1 MSDCPTGNIGEW
13 SEVYV
18 FFRILGDCVI
28 FPCDK
33 NLKRLTDGHPLPV
46 LAIHRGDAVHEELTY
61 AHAEEG
67 WHIIESDKDS
77 GAIVSARQGAEEA
90 DNLLNDMLTVLTTK
104 KSADKGEKA
113 GNKKAHAFPKA
124 WKFLQYVHASSIKA
138 KSLDKKDISLTIND
152 ARGAGIMKNGYSI
165 KSFVG
170 GAPTLLN
177 ASSRTMFTYE
187 VTGLDA
193 SEIASLNSLKIGK
206 LVKAIQDKG
215 GKIHWVGMDEQ
226 YMNNLLNV
234 DEGMPRVVAALL
246 LDHFAACD
254 LPAAQRRST
263 VKAATEHLTEENP
276 LNMGTRYELK
286 VKRFL
291 EATALGMIPSKAW
304 DGTEDAN
311 GGYIIVKPEGEIVTL
326 HIYERTLLRDYLY
339 HHTYFEHPSTSR
351 YDCGELHLLED
362 GRIVFKLP
370 LQIRYSYAEG

>member
-33 NLKRLTDGHPLPV
+33 NLKRRAEGQPLPV
-46 LAIHRGDAVHEELTY
+46 LAIHRGDSVHKELTY
-61 AHAEEG
+61 VLSPDG
-67 WHIIESDKDS
+67 WHITTQDKDLGIAVPS
-77 GAIVSARQGAEEA
+77 QLGEEEA
-90 DNLLNDMLTVLTTK
+90 ENLLHDMLAAATAK
-104 KSADKGEKA
+104 KNVGKEQKGN
-113 GNKKAHAFPKA
+113 NKKALAFPKA
-124 WKFLQYVHASSIKA
+124 WKFLQYLRAASIKA
-138 KSLDKKDISLTIND
+138 KSQDKKDISLTIND
-152 ARGAGIMKNGYSI
+152 SRGAGIMKNGYSI

-187 VTGLDA
+187 ITGLDA
-193 SEIASLNSLKIGK
+193 SEIESLNALKIGK
-206 LVKAIQDKG
+206 LVKAIQDRG
-215 GKIHWVGMDEQ
+215 GKIQWVGMDAQ
-226 YMNNLLNV
+226 YENNLLNV

-254 LPAAQRRST
+254 LPAAERRGT
-263 VKAATEHLTEENP
+263 VKAATEHLTAENP

-291 EATALGMIPSKAW
+291 EATALGMVPSKAW

-351 YDCGELHLLED
+351 YDCGELHLLDD
-362 GRIVFKLP
+362 GRIVFNLP